1 MIALDTSALV
11 AILRGEPDADDFL
24 ARIVATDRC
33 LLSSVS
39 LLETSMVLAGR
50 SASPNA
56 WTGLDQLIEA
66 AGVEI
71 VPFSADHATLAREV
85 FIRFDKGRYP
95 AGLNFGDCAS
105 YALAKAHN
113 LPLLFKGNDFPQT
126 DIATLT

>member
-1 MIALDTSALV
+1 MIVLDTSVLV

-24 ARIVATDRC
+24 ARIVDTDRC

-50 SASPNA
+50 SASPDA

-71 VPFSADHATLAREV
+71 VPFSAEQAALAREA
-85 FIRFDKGRYP
+85 FICFGKGRHP